1 MEAIIYQQN
10 IDPLPI
16 EKNKTEFIKP
26 EGILNSEY
34 KRTAIKTLSV
44 SDRESI
50 HQIRKEVRRRQF
62 TLVSEIDTSF
72 SVPIVI
78 YLNSILKM
86 CQEGQFFYCPCCWAE
101 VFSVILPR

>member
-1 MEAIIYQQN
+1 MLGEFDVSPLEHYITEPLRVVEA
-10 IDPLPI
+10 
-16 EKNKTEFIKP
+16 
-26 EGILNSEY
+26 
-34 KRTAIKTLSV
+34 
-44 SDRESI
+44 
-50 HQIRKEVRRRQF
+50 
-62 TLVSEIDTSF
+62 LVSEIDTSF